1 MYTSNA
7 VLLLLSEFLWVTSR
21 DQDMT
26 LLSQQ
31 MMKLFGI
38 SALGAS
44 ISSEKKEGHIWLPS
58 CDKLNDRQRSNVS
71 PVLLMKAWT
80 TQWLTGQDYSKMIVR
95 AGLKSKS

>member
-7 VLLLLSEFLWVTSR
+7 VLLLLSEFLWVSR

-38 SALGAS
+38 SALGAP

-58 CDKLNDRQRSNVS
+58 CDKLNDDKEAMWALFYWWRPELHSD
-71 PVLLMKAWT
+71 
-80 TQWLTGQDYSKMIVR
+80 WLVKIIVR
-95 AGLKSKS
+95 WL